1 MKRLQP
7 ITDERQL
14 RRAFGMFPSGVA
26 AVCARIDRVPVG
38 MAASSFTSVSVDPPL
53 VSVCIQ
59 NTSETWPLLRERPR
73 LGLSVLAEHHDEAVM
88 QLASKTGD
96 RFAGTEW
103 DAGPHDCI
111 LIRGSSAWME
121 VSLFEEVPAGD
132 HSIALLEVHGLDTA
146 EHTPPLIFHASRFH
160 RMVNSTVIDDDI
172 FSGRG

>member
-1 MKRLQP
+1 MKPLQP
-7 ITDERQL
+7 VTDARQL

-38 MAASSFTSVSVDPPL
+38 MAASSFTSVSVDPAL

-73 LGLSVLAEHHDEAVM
+73 LGLSVLAESHEVAVM
-88 QLASKTGD
+88 QLASKKGD
-96 RFAGTEW
+96 RFAGIEW
-103 DAGPHDCI
+103 DAGPHGSI

-146 EHTPPLIFHASRFH
+146 EHTPPLVFHASKFLK
-160 RMVNSTVIDDDI
+160 MANSTALDHDI

>member
-7 ITDERQL
+7 VTDARQL

-26 AVCARIDRVPVG
+26 AICARIDRSPVG
-38 MAASSFTSVSVDPPL
+38 MAASSFTSVSVEPAL
-53 VSVCIQ
+53 VSVNLQ
-59 NTSETWPLLRERPR
+59 NTSETWKLLRDRPR
-73 LGLSVLAEHHDEAVM
+73 LGLSVLAASHEVAVM

-96 RFAGTEW
+96 RFAGIEW

-121 VSLFEEVPAGD
+121 VSLYEEVPAGD
-132 HSIALLEVHGLDTA
+132 HSIALLEVHGLDTS
-146 EHTPPLIFHASRFH
+146 EHTPPLIFHASKFH
-160 RMVNSTVIDDDI
+160 KMPNATELEDDI